1 MKKFLKQLNWKRLL
15 LRTGIVLGVTVLM
28 AVIAL
33 FSVLLIINYGPSKRA
48 HKVFVKSVRETS
60 AIGFLG
66 DWFTT
71 KEELAAIIAENS
83 IEEIDEITDVSLIR
97 IPTKAPDN
105 PEGPKER
112 EKVVVYLENGE
123 EKVVTPASD
132 GRVYDRLILDEDGII
147 ITEVS
152 GSTYF
157 GHMMI
162 VLDPSR
168 VFVGVCQ
175 NVGNP
180 NASGQ
185 KVSQIMERYGAVAAT
200 NAGGF
205 DDPNGLGSG
214 TIPLGFCYSE
224 GKRVHNGG
232 SGLLIGFDKNN
243 ILVVGN
249 MSTAKADEIG
259 IRDAVTF
266 GPALIVNGNPA
277 NISGTS
283 GGLNPRTAIGQ
294 REDGAVLLLCID
306 GRQAN
311 SLGATYADLIEIF
324 IDFGAVNAA
333 NLDGGSSALMMY
345 KGKDVSSRSN
355 LISDRYLPTTIL
367 VRGLE

>member
-1 MKKFLKQLNWKRLL
+1 MKEFFKKINYKRLL
-15 LRTGIVLGVTVLM
+15 ARIGIVTGITVLFLL
-28 AVIAL
+28 VAL
-33 FSVLLIINYGPSKRA
+33 FTVLCIINYGPSKRA

-60 AIGFLG
+60 AIGFLA

-71 KEELAAIIAENS
+71 KSELEQILKENT
-83 IEEIDEITDVSLIR
+83 IEEIQDTTDTSLIH
-97 IPTKAPDN
+97 IPTKAPDQ
-105 PEGPKER
+105 PEGPKEP
-112 EKVVVYLENGE
+112 EKIIQYLEDGE
-123 EKVVTPASD
+123 EKLVTRASD
-132 GRVYDRLILDEDGII
+132 GHVYDRLVSDEDGII
-147 ITEVS
+147 ICEVS

-162 VLDPSR
+162 VADPSR
-168 VFVGVCQ
+168 VFVGVCK

-180 NASGQ
+180 NGKGE
-185 KVSQIMERYGAVAAT
+185 KVSQIIERYGAVAGT

-205 DDPNGLGSG
+205 DDPGGLGTG

-224 GKRVHNGG
+224 GKRVKDGG
-232 SGLLIGFDKNN
+232 ADLLIGFDKNN
-243 ILVVGN
+243 VLVVGN
-249 MSTAKADEIG
+249 MSTKRADEIG

-266 GPALIVNGNPA
+266 GPALIVNGKPA

-324 IDFGAVNAA
+324 LDFGAVNAA

-355 LISDRYLPTTIL
+355 LISDRFLPTTIL
-367 VRGLE
+367 VR